1 MNGQTRIVLADDF
14 PLLRESFSQ
23 MLNSEDSLCV
33 AAEADNGEALLAC
46 IEGAQPSIVITD
58 IEMPVL
64 NGIEATKKIK
74 ELYPHIAVI
83 ALTMFSDHHL
93 IVDMMEAGAKG
104 YLLKKTSK
112 EELLLAIDVV
122 SKGGTYFCNN
132 TTMKLSNMLAKSKMG
147 EPQQVVH
154 FSDKE
159 KEIIQLICEEYA
171 SKQIATLTNLGFRTV
186 EKYRNQIMEK
196 TGARNMAGI
205 VIYAIRHRLY
215 VP

>member
-1 MNGQTRIVLADDF
+1 MNKQTRIVLADDYS
-14 PLLRESFSQ
+14 LLRESFSQ
-23 MLNSEDSLCV
+23 MLNSEESLCV
-33 AAEADNGEALLAC
+33 VAEAENGEALLRC
-46 IEGAQPSIVITD
+46 IAEAQPTIVITD

-93 IVDMMEAGAKG
+93 IVDMMEAGANG
-104 YLLKKTSK
+104 YLLKNTSK

-122 SKGGTYFCNN
+122 RKGGTYFCNN
-132 TTMKLSNMLAKSKMG
+132 TSMKLSKMIAKSKMG
-147 EPQQVVH
+147 EPQEAVH
-154 FSDKE
+154 FNDKE

-196 TGARNMAGI
+196 TGAKNMAGI
-205 VIYAIRHRLY
+205 VIYAIRNRLY

>member
-1 MNGQTRIVLADDF
+1 MNEQTRIVLADDF

-23 MLNSEDSLCV
+23 MLNSEDSICV

-46 IEGAQPSIVITD
+46 IESAQPSIVITD
-58 IEMPVL
+58 IEMPLL
-64 NGIEATKKIK
+64 NGIEATKRIK
-74 ELYPHIAVI
+74 ELYPHIKVI
-83 ALTMFSDHHL
+83 ALTMFDDHHL

-104 YLLKKTSK
+104 YLLKKTSR

-132 TTMKLSNMLAKSKMG
+132 TSMKLSKMLANSKMG
-147 EPQQVVH
+147 EETAAVH

-159 KEIIQLICEEYA
+159 KEIIHLICEEYA
-171 SKQIATLTNLGFRTV
+171 SKQIATKTNLGFRTV
-186 EKYRNQIMEK
+186 EKYRHQIMEK
-196 TGARNMAGI
+196 TGAKNMAGI
-205 VIYAIRHRLY
+205 VIYAIRKGIF

>member
-132 TTMKLSNMLAKSKMG
+132 TTMKLSNMLAKSRMG

-205 VIYAIRHRLY
+205 VIYAIRNRLY

>member
-23 MLNSEDSLCV
+23 MLNSEDSLYV

-46 IEGAQPSIVITD
+46 IEDAQPSIVITD

-83 ALTMFSDHHL
+83 ALTMFDDGHL

-112 EELLLAIDVV
+112 EELLLAIDIV

-132 TTMKLSNMLAKSKMG
+132 TSMKLSKMLAKSKMG
-147 EPQQVVH
+147 ADDETVH
-154 FSDKE
+154 FSEKE
-159 KEIIQLICEEYA
+159 KEIILLICEEYA

-196 TGARNMAGI
+196 TGAKNMVGI
-205 VIYAIRHRLY
+205 VIYAIRNRIY

>member
-33 AAEADNGEALLAC
+33 VAEADNGEALLAC
-46 IEGAQPSIVITD
+46 IESAQPTIVITD

-83 ALTMFSDHHL
+83 ALTMFGDHHL

-104 YLLKKTSK
+104 YLLKNTSK
-112 EELLLAIDVV
+112 EELLLAIEVV

-147 EPQQVVH
+147 ELHQAVH
-154 FSDKE
+154 FSEKE

-205 VIYAIRHRLY
+205 VIYAIRNRLY